1 MQNLDS
7 STSALRRR
15 RNSAAPSFD
24 AVRATG
30 PCLKRWAIYK
40 QLCVAKSDFGL
51 NDRCLA
57 VLSSL
62 LSFLPADELSTQTDP
77 VVFPSNRQLALRAHG
92 MPEST
97 LRRHLST
104 LIAAGLIAR
113 KDSPTRKR
121 YAHKDNEG
129 GVQLA
134 FGFSFAP
141 LLERASD
148 IAQAA
153 DRIVAATNALK
164 RLRDEVSVVRR
175 DLTRQFQN
183 DLPDTTQHL
192 FLRFRSVVDSIPRRA
207 SASQLLEVKSALK
220 SIEDELAILLQ
231 NLGNVA
237 KSSGSAAQTER
248 QHNESLTESH
258 NRSLIVK
265 LNDSA
270 SARTSQPVPQTKHAH
285 AIKHDA
291 LRLEDVL
298 RYCPDISAYSA
309 NGIACWRDLLD
320 ATSVVS
326 KFLGIAETAYRKAI
340 LAMGREGA
348 STVIAWILQRSS
360 EIQSPGGYLHKL
372 TQKFLQK
379 EFAIAPMLFSTHRFA
394 GGMRDV
400 GNIG

>member
-7 STSALRRR
+7 STSAFRRR
-15 RNSAAPSFD
+15 MNSAAPSLD
-24 AVRATG
+24 AARATG
-30 PCLKRWAIYK
+30 PSLKRWAIYK
-40 QLCVAKSDFGL
+40 QLCVAKSDYGL

-62 LSFLPADELSTQTDP
+62 LSFLPTDELSRQSDP
-77 VVFPSNRQLALRAHG
+77 IVFPSNRQLALRAHG

-104 LIAAGLIAR
+104 LVAAGLITR

-153 DRIVAATNALK
+153 ARIVAATNALK

-175 DLTRQFQN
+175 DLARQFQN
-183 DLPDTTQHL
+183 ELPDTTNHL

-207 SASQLLEVKSALK
+207 STSQLLEVKSDLK
-220 SIEDELAILLQ
+220 SIEDELAILLK
-231 NLGNVA
+231 NLDNA
-237 KSSGSAAQTER
+237 TKSSGSAAQTER
-248 QHNESLTESH
+248 QHNESLAE
-258 NRSLIVK
+258 SLIRYHDSK
-265 LNDSA
+265 WNDSISA
-270 SARTSQPVPQTKHAH
+270 QTTKPALQTKQART
-285 AIKHDA
+285 IKHDA
-291 LRLEDVL
+291 LHLEDVV

-309 NGIACWRDLLD
+309 NGITCWRDLLD

-326 KFLGIAETAYRKAI
+326 KFLGITETAYHKAI

-348 STVIAWILQRSS
+348 SAVIAWILQRSS

-379 EFAIAPMLFSTHRFA
+379 EFAIARMLFGTQRLA
-394 GGMRDV
+394 GGMRNV
-400 GNIG
+400 G